1 MPTYLRTRR
10 RLLPSR
16 LSTINPHVLVAA
28 CVRGLV
34 LQLLDL
40 RHHRLAVLQIPQ
52 QSVAYD
58 VPDVVELGPEE
69 DSPAIKI
76 LVYNMYVRE
85 LQAARSIVHADVRS
99 ARTPTQHTNTYVRA

>member
-1 MPTYLRTRR
+1 MYGCLRRVADKLR
-10 RLLPSR
+10 IRLLPSR

-76 LVYNMYVRE
+76 LVYSKHIQRR
-85 LQAARSIVHADVRS
+85 LIGPWRRLIH
-99 ARTPTQHTNTYVRA
+99 

>member
-69 DSPAIKI
+69 DSPAIEI
-76 LVYNMYVRE
+76 LVYN
-85 LQAARSIVHADVRS
+85 L
-99 ARTPTQHTNTYVRA
+99 RTPA